1 MKLADIK
8 EGMKLKAVGDY
19 GDCIRPGDEFVVYKH
34 PELNGLHISC
44 RGAGG
49 EQPPG
54 SCHHDLDSTVT
65 DDGDLPELE
74 LNVVGAGQ

>member
-8 EGMKLKAVGDY
+8 ESMKLKAIGDY
-19 GDCIRPGDEFVVYKH
+19 GGCILTGDEFVVYKH
-34 PELNGLHISC
+34 PEMGDLRISC
-44 RGAGG
+44 RGPGG

-54 SCHHDLDSTVT
+54 SCHHDLVSTAT

-74 LNVVGAGQ
+74 PV